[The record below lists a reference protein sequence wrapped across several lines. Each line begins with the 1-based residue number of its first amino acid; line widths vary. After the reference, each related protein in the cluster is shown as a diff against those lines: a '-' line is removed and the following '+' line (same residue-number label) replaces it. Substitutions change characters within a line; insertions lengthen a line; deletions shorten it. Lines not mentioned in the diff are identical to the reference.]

1 MDSFKDRL
9 AHAWS
14 VFRGRDGYASSWTLG
29 YSSSDRPDRLHYVS
43 GADGTIVAPIY
54 SRIANDVA
62 SINIYHAR
70 INQNGSFE
78 EIIDDN
84 LNRCLTIEANIDQSS
99 RAFILDAAM
108 SLFDEGCIAIVA
120 VDTDVNT
127 QDSLS
132 FDVRSLRVA
141 RIVEWFPEKVRVRA
155 YNDRTGQYEEI
166 IVDKKTTAIIENPFY
181 AIMNEPNGMVKRL
194 INKLRLLDITDNKNS
209 SGKIDL
215 LVQLPYVVKSK
226 MKQDLAEERRR
237 AIEDQLENS
246 KYGVAYID
254 STEHVTQLNR
264 AVENKLFEQ
273 IQYYTTMVYNQL
285 GLTEA
290 VFNGTADESTML
302 NYYNR
307 TVEPVIAAICDGMKR
322 AFLTKTAITQGQSI
336 IYIRS
341 PFKLVPTN
349 NLADIVDKFT
359 RNEILSSNEV
369 RAIIGY
375 KPSEDPRADE
385 LRNKNIAAA
394 KDQLPVKSPTADE
407 KLKEE
412 N

>member
-141 RIVEWFPEKVRVRA
+141 RIVEWFPEKVRVRV